1 MAMRSCITVL
11 FLNYHVDSF
20 LLNTNMA
27 LSFKKTTLFSKRN
40 DYSLMTKK
48 EENDL
53 FRNLNTK
60 TFNISNKCRE
70 ELVYRNQGLVRSVV
84 SNYFYTGLDTNE
96 LIQEA
101 NNGLIKAVDM
111 FDISKDVNF
120 STYAIYWIKAYINNC
135 VINQERILKLPYR
148 FHNRLRIM
156 KINETNN
163 SSTEIDK
170 ILNIK
175 KENIEKIKKASIDTL
190 SFDTYSVSNDN
201 ILIDALAYNP
211 GSIIESKLYDFITSN
226 LEEVEKLVIFYRY
239 YYKNDLKLTSLKLNM
254 KKRKVSKIER
264 NVIEKLK
271 TSLI

>member
-1 MAMRSCITVL
+1 MRSSCITVL

-20 LLNTNMA
+20 LLNTNTA
-27 LSFKKTTLFSKRN
+27 LSFKKTKLFSKRN

-70 ELVYRNQGLVRSVV
+70 ELVYRNQGLVISVV
-84 SNYFYTGLDTNE
+84 SNYFYTGLETNE

-101 NNGLIKAVDM
+101 NNGLMKAIDL

-163 SSTEIDK
+163 RFTEIDK
-170 ILNIK
+170 ILKIK

-201 ILIDALAYNP
+201 VLIDTLVYDP
-211 GSIIESKLYDFITSN
+211 GSIIENNLYDFITSN